1 MFFAKISR
9 GRTVRQFIHG
19 TLSAPVCY
27 VFLYLVIFAG
37 AGIDM
42 ERRAAQAQL
51 CCSKPEDGYFS
62 DHGTLVSETRRCR
75 NI

>member
-42 ERRAAQAQL
+42 ERRAAQAEL
-51 CCSKPEDGYFS
+51 CCSRSFEGFFLKPDE
-62 DHGTLVSETRRCR
+62 LVF
-75 NI
+75 IIIL